1 MSFMTAVRAVS
12 CWVCFFMGA
21 AWASMGAEG
30 RKALWVRAPFGA
42 PRAYLVKSLFQP
54 TRAA

>member
-21 AWASMGAEG
+21 AWAFHGRRRKEGSLGA
-30 RKALWVRAPFGA
+30 RAFRRTQG
-42 PRAYLVKSLFQP
+42 VSG
-54 TRAA
+54 